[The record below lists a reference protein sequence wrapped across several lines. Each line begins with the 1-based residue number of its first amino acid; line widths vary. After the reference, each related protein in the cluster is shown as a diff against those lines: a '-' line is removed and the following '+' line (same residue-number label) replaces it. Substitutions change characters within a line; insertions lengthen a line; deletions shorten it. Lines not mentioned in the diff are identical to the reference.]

1 VSIQSVLVLMALLEV
16 GGDANPGG
24 APDRCREAAEVTTL
38 LKILRDSNWRKI
50 AAENLEGYCGGKLE
64 VLSTDPTTG
73 EVSLLG
79 RRGSTADSREQCGE
93 TYWFDKLSPN
103 APWPLRA
110 VSFFQTEPS
119 RGAALAM
126 ARSYVELL
134 GPPPEA
140 GRSGHFVIDGEPL
153 TERIADYS
161 WDVDGETS
169 QDLEVSLQEIDG
181 SFRVLVYWRRYGA
194 TP

>member
-1 VSIQSVLVLMALLEV
+1 MALLEV
-16 GGDANPGG
+16 GGGATPGG
-24 APDRCREAAEVTTL
+24 ESDRCREAVDVTTL
-38 LKILRDSNWRKI
+38 LKTLRDSDWRKI
-50 AAENLEGYCGGKLE
+50 TAENLEGYCGGKLE
-64 VLSTDPTTG
+64 ILSTDPTTG

-79 RRGSTADSREQCGE
+79 RRGPTADGREQCGE

-103 APWPLRA
+103 IPWPLRA
-110 VSFFQTEPS
+110 VSFFQTEQS
-119 RGAALAM
+119 RGAALAV

-134 GPPPEA
+134 GPPPDA
-140 GRSGHFVIDGEPL
+140 GRSGHFVIDGGPL
-153 TERIADYS
+153 TERVADYS